1 MPVKANR
8 LAKDNI
14 RDDDSGA
21 IGIGTMIVF
30 IAMVIVAAVAAAV
43 LVNTAGNLQRKSQE
57 TGQET
62 QQEVSSNLFVRDI
75 IGNVSD
81 DDNDGT
87 EEISKLYWYLSLAP
101 GAEPV
106 DLSNL
111 VIRWEHGQ
119 NLTDLEYTDT
129 DHTTFSGLVDGFNVT
144 SVYDAGDNDW
154 SVLSEGDRVKVV
166 VQLNVDDSEHMTTR
180 DEANVLFIP
189 ESGTPVTGSVK
200 TPSTFG
206 TQSNIDLN

>member
-75 IGNVSD
+75 IGNITNDQVSAVQ
-81 DDNDGT
+81 
-87 EEISKLYWYLSLAP
+87 WYISLAP
-101 GAEPV
+101 GAEAV
-106 DLSNL
+106 DLNNL
-111 VIRWEHGQ
+111 VIRWDYDDDYA
-119 NLTDLEYTDT
+119 DLSVA
-129 DHTTFSGLVDGFNVT
+129 TTYPTQLSDGFNVT
-144 SVYDAGDNDW
+144 DVKDAGDGDVM
-154 SVLSEGDRVKVV
+154 VLEEGDRVKLVV
-166 VQLNVDDSEHMTTR
+166 ELGSGEEVPTR
-180 DEANVLFIP
+180 ANADVLLLP
-189 ESGTPVTGSVK
+189 EQGTPVTASFN
-200 TPSTFG
+200 TPPSFG
-206 TQSNIDLN
+206 TNSYYDLD